1 MDIRVSIFS
10 FGLVWFYW
18 VWVIP
23 TQVSGFW
30 VLNFI
35 TIFGGHF
42 WFPIECCVEQR
53 NNGGIGQ
60 IFTRT
65 CIQMQIIVR
74 QGTVSFDELK
84 WNTDYVVQLYS
95 VFCNLWRNTN
105 DMTMRFF
112 KKKIV
117 PKASTIYVTTIR
129 SKEWSKRENE
139 FTFIYPQERGKCY
152 LIKLAKNSC
161 LAKINSK
168 HWT

>member
-1 MDIRVSIFS
+1 
-10 FGLVWFYW
+10 
-18 VWVIP
+18 
-23 TQVSGFW
+23 
-30 VLNFI
+30 
-35 TIFGGHF
+35 
-42 WFPIECCVEQR
+42 
-53 NNGGIGQ
+53 
-60 IFTRT
+60 
-65 CIQMQIIVR
+65 MQIIVR

-84 WNTDYVVQLYS
+84 WNTDYVVQLYF
-95 VFCNLWRNTN
+95 VIYEETQ
-105 DMTMRFF
+105 MTWLCDFS
-112 KKKIV
+112 KIKIV